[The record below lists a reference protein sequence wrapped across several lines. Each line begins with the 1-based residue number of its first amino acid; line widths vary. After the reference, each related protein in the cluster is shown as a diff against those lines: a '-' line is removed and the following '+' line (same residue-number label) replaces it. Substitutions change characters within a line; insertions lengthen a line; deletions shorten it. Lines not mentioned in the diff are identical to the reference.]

1 MSTTTALV
9 IFPVLS
15 ALALKQT
22 GGNAVAFPS
31 REAGVG
37 NPYVGI
43 PAIDDAIC
51 GFVTFFH
58 IAFTPPVRPVL
69 HYFLENALVLL
80 AIPALEAARP
90 GRHYLLGLPVL
101 YGLAMQLFT
110 VGAVLPIYWL
120 VFILTNTAKRTSSTG
135 IPSTHA
141 QAVAFGIFIGAAVP
155 SACLILLQDSKVTA
169 LWQLFPVWQ
178 FVAQSAHLLVRRSA
192 IHESGFPWIQALYLC
207 AFVVSSSIHIA
218 TLFRTADLQ
227 GIFVPSMSPRVSAS
241 TTLQVLDLLQW
252 DMIFAFA
259 STLLGTVWL
268 GRTRR
273 EVLFI
278 ALWNVVG
285 SAVFGPGAAIAAVAL
300 WRESCLHAAVSTRS

>member
-9 IFPVLS
+9 IFSVLS

-22 GGNAVAFPS
+22 GGNAVASGLAASLEQQCSAALSPH
-31 REAGVG
+31 RL
-37 NPYVGI
+37 PYVGI
-43 PAIDDAIC
+43 PAIDDALC

-58 IAFTPPVRPVL
+58 IAFTPKVRPVL
-69 HYFLENALVLL
+69 HYFFGNALVLL

-110 VGAVLPIYWL
+110 VPFCLYTGSSSFSQTP
-120 VFILTNTAKRTSSTG
+120 TNG
-135 IPSTHA
+135 L
-141 QAVAFGIFIGAAVP
+141 AFGIFIGAAVP
-155 SACLILLQDSKVTA
+155 SACLILLQDPKMTA

-178 FVAQSAHLLVRRSA
+178 FAAQSAHLLVRRSA
-192 IHESGFPWIQALYLC
+192 VHGSGFPWIQALYIC
-207 AFVVSSSIHIA
+207 AFLVASSTHVA
-218 TLFRTADLQ
+218 TVFGGPDLKHL
-227 GIFVPSMSPRVSAS
+227 FVPALSPRIGAQ

-252 DMIFAFA
+252 DMLFAFA

-273 EVLFI
+273 EVLLI

-285 SAVFGPGAAIAAVAL
+285 SALFGPGAAISAVAL
-300 WRESCLHAAVSTRS
+300 WRESHLHRAVSTKA